1 METRRNL
8 KEEYLRQSVMTATP
22 SELLVMLYDGCIRNL
37 KLAELAMEEP
47 ADYMKV
53 NERMVKAQKI
63 ISELIGSLD
72 MSYEISTQLLP
83 IYDYLLRSL
92 RTMNVKKDL
101 SQLPAVLEILKTQRD
116 TWEQVSLASGGENG
130 RQACI

>member
-37 KLAELAMEEP
+37 KLAELAMAEP

-116 TWEQVSLASGGENG
+116 TWEQVSLASGGETG

>member
-116 TWEQVSLASGGENG
+116 TWEQVSLASGGETG

>member
-83 IYDYLLRSL
+83 IYDYLLRTL

-101 SQLPAVLEILKTQRD
+101 SQLPAVLEILKAQRD
-116 TWEQVSLASGGENG
+116 TWEQVSLASGGETG

>member
-1 METRRNL
+1 METKRNL

-37 KLAELAMEEP
+37 KLAELAMEAP

-83 IYDYLLRSL
+83 IYDYLLRTL

-101 SQLPAVLEILKTQRD
+101 SQLPTVLEILKAQRD
-116 TWEQVSLASGGENG
+116 TWEQVSLASGGETG